1 MKRFPSLLL
10 ALAFALLVS
19 GAAVAQDA
27 SATRSPSPPSSSA
40 SADFLKAAD
49 EVVKE
54 MSAILSL
61 PQLSPLK
68 KSVRTRD
75 EIRAYVIRQ
84 MKEDKSESE
93 RYAGKRTL
101 EKLGLLPK
109 GFELDAFLVELL
121 TEQIAGLYDPKGHEF
136 FIADW
141 NSPEDQKMVMA
152 HELTHALQDQHFK
165 IEKWEEAAK
174 PNDDAQLAR
183 DAVLE
188 GSALAA
194 MVDYLLKDTGRGVRE
209 APEINPELFLGDPT
223 TSPVFARAPQYLQDS
238 LLFPYVAGLSFTQ
251 AFLHANT
258 GWADLHKIFEN
269 PPVSTQQILH
279 PELYLHPV
287 KAKGVAL
294 PDLKAIVPPE
304 WKKLEENVLGEFGW
318 REVLKQYL
326 GKDRA
331 VKLAAPWVSDRY
343 ATFEDTKGKSV
354 LIVYR
359 IRMVTAEDAG
369 RFLGNYSEALEM
381 KYSGRHDLFRR
392 PNYFSFTTGEGDVF
406 LRCLDEECLGLEG
419 GTQEMFDKLT
429 SAVGW
434 PAGPKHTSASEQPA
448 VKTEGL
454 LLPALFGGAAD
465 QAAR

>member
-1 MKRFPSLLL
+1 MRRL
-10 ALAFALLVS
+10 ALILFLVFAALLFLRPV
-19 GAAVAQDA
+19 AAQD
-27 SATRSPSPPSSSA
+27 SPAPQPGRSSA
-40 SADFLKAAD
+40 GSSQEDFLKAAD
-49 EVVKE
+49 EVVKD

-68 KSVRTRD
+68 KSVRTRE
-75 EIRAYVIRQ
+75 EIRAFVIRQ
-84 MKEDKSESE
+84 MKEDKSEAE

-136 FIADW
+136 YIADW

-152 HELTHALQDQHFK
+152 HELTHALQDQHFQ

-194 MVDYLLKDTGRGVRE
+194 MVDYLLKDTGKGVRQ
-209 APEINPELFLGDPT
+209 APEINPELFIGDPT
-223 TSPVFARAPQYLQDS
+223 TSPVFAKAPQYIQDS

-251 AFLHANT
+251 AFLRANS
-258 GWADLHKIFEN
+258 GWADLHKVFEN

-279 PELYLHPV
+279 PELYLHP
-287 KAKGVAL
+287 AKVRGVTL
-294 PDLKAIVPPE
+294 PDLKPIVPPQ
-304 WKKLEENVLGEFGW
+304 WKKLEENVLGEFGL
-318 REVLKQYL
+318 REVLKQFL

-331 VKLAAPWVSDRY
+331 VKLAAPWVGDRY
-343 ATFEDTKGKSV
+343 ATFEDTKAKNV
-354 LIVYR
+354 LMVYR
-359 IRMVTAEDAG
+359 IRMASAEDAA
-369 RFLGNYSEALEM
+369 RLLGNYSEALEL
-381 KYSGRHDLFRR
+381 KYGGRHDLFRR
-392 PNYFSFTTGEGDVF
+392 PNYFSFATEEGGVF
-406 LRCLDEECLGLEG
+406 LRCLEEECAGLEG
-419 GTQEMFDKLT
+419 GDQEMFDKLT
-429 SAVGW
+429 AAMGW
-434 PAGPKHTSASEQPA
+434 PAGPKGVPASDRPI
-448 VKTEGL
+448 VKTEAVLIPASYSGL
-454 LLPALFGGAAD
+454 AD